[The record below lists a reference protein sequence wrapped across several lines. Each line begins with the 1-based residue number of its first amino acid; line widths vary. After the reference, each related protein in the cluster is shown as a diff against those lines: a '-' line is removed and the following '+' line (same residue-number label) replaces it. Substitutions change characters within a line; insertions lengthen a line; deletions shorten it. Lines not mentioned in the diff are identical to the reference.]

1 MDKYREN
8 SMVLVENLLAS
19 KAKVVWQINPEA
31 SVYAALK
38 LMDDKGIGALA
49 VTQHDKL
56 VGIISERD
64 YARKVIL
71 KGHTSQ
77 ATKVEDIMTKDVLY
91 TFPKQKIEDCMVVM
105 TERHIR
111 HMPVIEDNKLVG
123 VITLGDVVK
132 AIIEEQ
138 QIKIDHLEQTISWGE
153 SY

>member
-1 MDKYREN
+1 
-8 SMVLVENLLAS
+8 MVLVENLLDT
-19 KAKVVWQINPEA
+19 KGKTVWQINPEA
-31 SVYAALK
+31 SVYAAIK
-38 LMDDKGIGALA
+38 LMDEKGIGALA

-56 VGIISERD
+56 VGIVSERD

-71 KGHTSQ
+71 KGKTSQ
-77 ATKVEDIMTKDVLY
+77 ETKIEDIMTKDVLY
-91 TFPKQKIEDCMVVM
+91 TFPKQSIDDCMVVM
-105 TERHIR
+105 TKHHIR
-111 HMPVIEDNKLVG
+111 HMPVIENKKLVG